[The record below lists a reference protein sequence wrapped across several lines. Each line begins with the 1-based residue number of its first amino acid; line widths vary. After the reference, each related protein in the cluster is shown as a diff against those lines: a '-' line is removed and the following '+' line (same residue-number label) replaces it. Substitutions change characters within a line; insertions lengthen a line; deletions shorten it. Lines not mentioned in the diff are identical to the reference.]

1 MTSVKF
7 LADSKGLYGFEISG
21 HSSVDCEDEVGKTVC
36 AAVSSTVWMTI
47 NGIEKQNLARLSYE
61 ERDGFVDCIVEEK
74 FSDSADVLLNSLVM
88 FIAELSGQYKEF
100 LKLSEE

>member
-1 MTSVKF
+1 MIKFISVKNTDGSIRQF
-7 LADSKGLYGFEISG
+7 TVSG
-21 HSSVDCEDEVGKTVC
+21 HSGFAESGEDIVC

-47 NGIEKQNLARLSYE
+47 NGIEKQNLARLSYK

-74 FSDSADVLLNSLVM
+74 FSDGADVLLNSLVM

>member
-1 MTSVKF
+1 MIKFTTVKNT
-7 LADSKGLYGFEISG
+7 DSSIRQFTVSG
-21 HSSVDCEDEVGKTVC
+21 HSGFADSGEDIVC

-74 FSDSADVLLNSLVM
+74 FSDRADVLLNSLVM

>member
-1 MTSVKF
+1 MIKFIAVKNTDGCIRQF
-7 LADSKGLYGFEISG
+7 TVSG
-21 HSSVDCEDEVGKTVC
+21 HSGFADSGEDIVC

-47 NGIEKQNLARLSYE
+47 NGIEKQNLARLSYV
-61 ERDGFVDCIVEEK
+61 ERDGFVDCIVEERY
-74 FSDSADVLLNSLVM
+74 SDGADVLLNSLVM

>member
-1 MTSVKF
+1 MIKFTTVKNTDGSIQRF
-7 LADSKGLYGFEISG
+7 MVDG
-21 HSSVDCEDEVGKTVC
+21 HSGFAESGEDIVC

-74 FSDSADVLLNSLVM
+74 FSDGADVLLNSLVM

-100 LKLSEE
+100 LKLTQV

>member
-1 MTSVKF
+1 MIKFIAVKNTDGSIRQF
-7 LADSKGLYGFEISG
+7 TVSG
-21 HSSVDCEDEVGKTVC
+21 HSGFAQSGEDIVC

-88 FIAELSGQYKEF
+88 FIAELAGQYKEF

>member
-1 MTSVKF
+1 MIKF
-7 LADSKGLYGFEISG
+7 TTVLNTDGSIRRFTVDG
-21 HSSVDCEDEVGKTVC
+21 HSGFAESGEDIVC

-74 FSDSADVLLNSLVM
+74 FSDGADVLLNSLVM

-100 LKLSEE
+100 LKLTQV

>member
-1 MTSVKF
+1 MIKF
-7 LADSKGLYGFEISG
+7 TTVLNTDGSIRRFTVDG
-21 HSSVDCEDEVGKTVC
+21 HSGFAESGEDIVC

-74 FSDSADVLLNSLVM
+74 FSDGADVLLNSLVM
-88 FIAELSGQYKEF
+88 FITELSGQYKEF
-100 LKLSEE
+100 LKLTQV

>member
-1 MTSVKF
+1 MIKFTTVKNIDGSIRRITVDGHSGF
-7 LADSKGLYGFEISG
+7 ADSG
-21 HSSVDCEDEVGKTVC
+21 EDIVC

-61 ERDGFVDCIVEEK
+61 DRDGFVDCIVEEK
-74 FSDSADVLLNSLVM
+74 FSDGADVLLNSLVM
-88 FIAELSGQYKEF
+88 FVAELSGQYEEF

>member
-1 MTSVKF
+1 MIKFITVKNTDGSIHQF
-7 LADSKGLYGFEISG
+7 TVSG
-21 HSSVDCEDEVGKTVC
+21 HSGFAQSGEDIVC

-88 FIAELSGQYKEF
+88 FIAELAGQYKEF